1 MARVKDPESLECPMS
16 AMIDVVFQL
25 LIYFIITQKD
35 EVPEAHL
42 AVNLPS
48 PDKEAVQPQKKPQ
61 LLEIEVHPGQILL
74 QGVPRSVDMIQDTL
88 TYLAKLD
95 PDQTVI
101 IKTNVMAKTSELV
114 TVLDLCKGVGFKK
127 LNIMT
132 LK

>member
-1 MARVKDPESLECPMS
+1 MGRIKEVEALECPMS

-35 EVPEAHL
+35 ETPEAHL

-48 PDKEAVQPQKKPQ
+48 PDKDAVQPQKKPQ
-61 LLEIEVHPGQILL
+61 LLEIEVHPGQVLL
-74 QGVPRSVDMIQDTL
+74 QGVPRSVDMLQDTL
-88 TYLAKLD
+88 AYLAKLD

-114 TVLDLCKGVGFKK
+114 AILDLCKGVGFKK